1 MHFINIATVVP
12 YLYTILVASLK
23 LVRWWAWKK
32 AFFCIF
38 IYTEK
43 KPHLFWQKMT
53 ALHDPHHINARRAW
67 DYYPTVQCAKKP
79 LFICPDSYQ
88 CLFIHNNHATSI
100 LSSFLITKDSWR
112 NTKCNSSSPI
122 LFYKQRF
129 MEQWSIYRVKNPSP
143 QIRILVRPLLIKRM
157 SVFS

>member
-32 AFFCIF
+32 AFFRIC

-53 ALHDPHHINARRAW
+53 ALHDPHHINARHAW
-67 DYYPTVQCAKKP
+67 DYYPTVCKKTRFFV
-79 LFICPDSYQ
+79 LIRCHAS
-88 CLFIHNNHATSI
+88 LIHVNVYSFTILNHASFILLSFFLQKIRNAIPVYSI
-100 LSSFLITKDSWR
+100 CFISNGS
-112 NTKCNSSSPI
+112 
-122 LFYKQRF
+122 
-129 MEQWSIYRVKNPSP
+129 
-143 QIRILVRPLLIKRM
+143 
-157 SVFS
+157 